1 MLDKGMK
8 GEKTKNAVR
17 KPKTWSA
24 FLVSLGM
31 STFLKTSFWEEN
43 DDWRKTNA
51 VREGGNVF
59 EIKKPRTILV
69 SFLFLSPWEC
79 PRFGKLRFQKK
90 KRPLVENKH
99 GL

>member
-8 GEKTKNAVR
+8 GEKTQNVVR
-17 KPKTWSA
+17 I
-24 FLVSLGM
+24 FGFIGNVHVL
-31 STFLKTSFWEEN
+31 EEN
-43 DDWRKTNA
+43 NDWRKTNA